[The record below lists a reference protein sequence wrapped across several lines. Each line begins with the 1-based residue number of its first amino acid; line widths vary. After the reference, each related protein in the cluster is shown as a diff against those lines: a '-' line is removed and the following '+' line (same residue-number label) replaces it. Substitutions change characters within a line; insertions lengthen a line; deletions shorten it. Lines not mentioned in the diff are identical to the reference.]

1 MNTMKGFYTSIS
13 SVPGPQSPY
22 LGALAKITLANR
34 KQTRALMS
42 DIGWQDWGEQK
53 QESAAT

>member
-42 DIGWQDWGEQK
+42 DMGWQDWGEQK
-53 QESAAT
+53 RETA